1 MTQPSD
7 QLDELIENW
16 RTDKHDQHIRV
27 GSRLPSLPPT
37 SDAAQSSRRP
47 RQPAD
52 EPGQGSELREL
63 LETAQQ
69 LDRLPTL
76 RPDAAFARHLEQHLQ
91 SRAAAMRAPGQRQAA
106 PATISRKKRPLLA
119 WARVHPAWAAVVMAL
134 AFLGILGVI
143 GVAGAEASSPDNP
156 FYQVKL
162 FEQGVR
168 LTFASQADRI
178 RLHISYAQDDLSEL
192 QQHTSA
198 GDDNTYLQTL
208 QYLQQ
213 ETSEA
218 ASALASLP
226 AGQEHDQLAQM
237 LAQLT
242 ASEQQTLRSL
252 LPSLDITERLATTQA
267 LADLGT
273 PTPTI
278 RSVVVT
284 AGADGKSTVV
294 ITGAGFQPGASLLV
308 DGQVVSASVEV
319 TQTQLKATLALAADA
334 RPQTFGVSN
343 PDGTVAQSNQ
353 IQWASATPTPEPT
366 NTPTGEP
373 THGPGDHPTP
383 TPGRGNHGTPTPE
396 PQPTETPSPHH

>member
-16 RTDKHDQHIRV
+16 QTGQYDQHIRV

-37 SDAAQSSRRP
+37 NGAAQTPRRARP
-47 RQPAD
+47 PAD
-52 EPGQGSELREL
+52 EPEQDNELREL

-69 LDRLPTL
+69 LERLPTL
-76 RPDAAFARHLEQHLQ
+76 RPDAAFSRRLEHRLQ
-91 SRAAAMRAPGQRQAA
+91 SHAAALRANGRQQATPA
-106 PATISRKKRPLLA
+106 PTSRKKRPFFA

-134 AFLGILGVI
+134 AFLGMLGVI
-143 GVAGAEASSPDNP
+143 GVAGAQASSPNNP
-156 FYQVKL
+156 LYQVKL
-162 FEQGVR
+162 FEQSVR

-192 QQHTSA
+192 HQHTSA
-198 GDDNTYLQTL
+198 GDDANYLQTL

-213 ETSEA
+213 ETSAA
-218 ASALASLP
+218 ASELANLSDS
-226 AGQEHDQLAQM
+226 QEHDQLAQM

-267 LADLGT
+267 LSELGA
-273 PTPTI
+273 PAPSI
-278 RSVVVT
+278 LSVVVT
-284 AGADGKSTVV
+284 AGADGTSTVV

-308 DGQVVSASVEV
+308 DGQIVSASVEV
-319 TQTQLKATLALAADA
+319 TQTQLEATLVLASDA
-334 RPQTFGVSN
+334 HPQTFGVSN

-353 IQWASATPTPEPT
+353 IQWPNGTPTPEPT
-366 NTPTGEP
+366 NNPTGEP
-373 THGPGDHPTP
+373 THGPGDHGTP
-383 TPGRGNHGTPTPE
+383 TPGSGDHGTPTPG
-396 PQPTETPSPHH
+396 PSPTETPSPHH